1 MKRKMEIIR
10 RATEVFEKKGVGNT
24 SMGDIAKSIGI
35 KREALYYYFKNRNDI
50 LLEIILPQS
59 ENLLSSLKRIL
70 AQSVSAEEK
79 LFQAVENHIS
89 SFNPGYLE
97 MTVAVREQ
105 HFIEGTSPKIERLKK
120 TWDEYS
126 GLWTHLIADGQES
139 GEFLETV
146 DAKVAAYGI
155 LGACNWLSR
164 WYDPE
169 KEISLSSIQSMYGE
183 IFSRGLRKDPD
194 GAPH

>member
-1 MKRKMEIIR
+1 MKRKTEILR

-59 ENLLSSLKRIL
+59 EHLLSSLRRIL
-70 AQSVSAEEK
+70 EQDSPAEQK
-79 LFQAVENHIS
+79 LLMAVESHIS

-97 MTVAVREQ
+97 MTVALREH
-105 HFIEGTSPKIERLKK
+105 HFADETSPKIIRLKR
-120 TWDEYS
+120 TWDSYS
-126 GLWTHLIADGQES
+126 ELWTGLIAEGQKQ
-139 GEFLETV
+139 GAFVDTV
-146 DAKVAAYGI
+146 DAKVVAYGI

-164 WYDPE
+164 WYDPDRE
-169 KEISLSSIQSMYGE
+169 LSLADIQRMYGE
-183 IFSRGLRKDPD
+183 IFARGLRKP
-194 GAPH
+194 